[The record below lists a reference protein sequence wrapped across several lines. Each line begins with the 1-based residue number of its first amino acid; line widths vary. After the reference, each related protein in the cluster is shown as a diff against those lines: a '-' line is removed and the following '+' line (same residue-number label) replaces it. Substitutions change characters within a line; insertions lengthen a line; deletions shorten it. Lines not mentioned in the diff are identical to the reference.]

1 MKVHTILICALYS
14 IKCGRLSF
22 EGKTNLLT
30 ESYLDLGITNFS
42 VVKGSRPRS
51 CLVRQST
58 EAAMMSQRQSTS
70 LRYPLKIGVAADS
83 DNMMG
88 HKGASWS
95 YRRSA
100 STKLHAWDEGHKIF
114 IIIIDLRLCSQI
126 LNVPNDKETDVLF
139 CLTERVTSLTPFIL
153 FIILHFHNVFMQ
165 MFWSLY
171 RCYIPSSQTLWLSHT
186 HSLYVSPLVSCLPL
200 FLRHT

>member
-1 MKVHTILICALYS
+1 MSTVHFFIEKDAKILPAHNTWKVAFTNLIHKQNILICALYS

-30 ESYLDLGITNFS
+30 ESYLDLEITNFS

-100 STKLHAWDEGHKIF
+100 STKLHAWDEGHKI
-114 IIIIDLRLCSQI
+114 L
-126 LNVPNDKETDVLF
+126 
-139 CLTERVTSLTPFIL
+139 
-153 FIILHFHNVFMQ
+153 
-165 MFWSLY
+165 
-171 RCYIPSSQTLWLSHT
+171 
-186 HSLYVSPLVSCLPL
+186 
-200 FLRHT
+200 